1 MTENPCWECPMR
13 SKASPGNSM
22 RRVSRPAL
30 TLLMLL
36 LPVIF
41 MGSTACGNGNGSD
54 YLNDGQA
61 HFTPQWSPDGSHI
74 VFTLGN
80 DRSGSG
86 EIYVAASDGSRVRRI
101 SEESEIYYSPDISPD
116 GTRIAYT
123 TRRYPEEGN
132 FWLGDRVI
140 PRSFE
145 IATSGL
151 DGSDTIRL
159 TEDSANDTSPAWSP
173 DGSRIAFVRY
183 DNSREDG
190 IYTMASDGSDLRW
203 VLRFRSMEYPHER
216 SGPRWSPDGKKLAF
230 MIKEYVGVG
239 SNRDVLYT
247 MGADSSGLTRLLEM
261 TNWDLDFIR
270 GSPAWSP
277 DGRSIAVMT
286 YENGYVR
293 VNTISPNGSGM
304 REVAKLR
311 SRSYG
316 NPRSSLSWS
325 PDGTKILFS
334 DPEINIVKTVAVGQ
348 HAPGSLDGSSLRR
361 VADGQYASWS
371 PDGSRIAI
379 TSGNVGYEEDFFL
392 ATIASDLSD
401 RRVLVTRDEDGNL
414 KAVNEK
420 SNSLWVALGI
430 AGGVVLAI
438 IGALILLRV
447 LRRRRRGQG
456 RQAASPLIR

>member
-1 MTENPCWECPMR
+1 MR
-13 SKASPGNSM
+13 STASPGNSM
-22 RRVSRPAL
+22 RRVLRPAL

-61 HFTPQWSPDGSHI
+61 QFTPQWSPDGSHI

-80 DRSGSG
+80 DWNG

-132 FWLGDRVI
+132 FWWGDEVI

-159 TEDSANDTSPAWSP
+159 TKDSADDTSPAWSP

-183 DNSREDG
+183 NNRREDG

-203 VLRFRSMEYPHER
+203 VLRFRSIEYPHER
-216 SGPRWSPDGKKLAF
+216 SGPMWSPDGKKLAF
-230 MIKEYVGVG
+230 IIKEYVGGG

-247 MGADSSGLTRLLEM
+247 MGADSSGLTRLLDM
-261 TNWDLDFIR
+261 SNRDLDFIR

-293 VNTISPNGSGM
+293 VNTISPDGSGM

-348 HAPGSLDGSSLRR
+348 HPSGSLDGSGMLT
-361 VADGQYASWS
+361 VAVRQYASWS

-379 TSGNVGYEEDFFL
+379 TSGNVGAKEDFSL
-392 ATIASDLSD
+392 ATIASDGSD
-401 RRVLVTRDEDGNL
+401 HRVLVTRDEEGNL
-414 KAVNEK
+414 KAANEK
-420 SNSLWVALGI
+420 SNLLWVVMGV

-438 IGALILLRV
+438 ISVLILLRV
-447 LRRRRRGQG
+447 LRRWRRGRG
-456 RQAASPLIR
+456 RQAMPPPIR